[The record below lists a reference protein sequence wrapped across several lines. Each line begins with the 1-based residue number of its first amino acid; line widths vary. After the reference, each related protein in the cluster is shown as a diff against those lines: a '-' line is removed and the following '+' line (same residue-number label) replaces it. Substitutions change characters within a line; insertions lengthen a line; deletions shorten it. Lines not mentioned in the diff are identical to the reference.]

1 MEKEF
6 DYANK
11 DVNRYA
17 SVYKKLLLVQQ
28 NLKVPKDRKASFGGK
43 GGYAYRSLEDIL
55 NAAKP
60 LLKEAGLIL
69 ILTDE
74 IENIGGFNY
83 IKARASVYDTDTA
96 AVVSVSAY
104 ARENEDRKGM
114 DVAQMTGSASSYARK
129 YALNGLFAIDD
140 SQDIDGV
147 DHSGSNKSE
156 SKEEESKEEI
166 KSGVISVNQSKR
178 IYALSGGDA
187 ELCKRVI
194 AKFGY
199 ESSKEIRRK
208 DYDDICEEI
217 VKEREHDEV

>member
-17 SVYKKLLLVQQ
+17 SVYKKLLSVQQ
-28 NLKVPKDRKASFGGK
+28 NLKVPKDRKASFGGS

-74 IENIGGFNY
+74 IENIGEFNY
-83 IKARASVYDTDTA
+83 IKARASVYDVDTA

-156 SKEEESKEEI
+156 SKEEEV

-187 ELCKRVI
+187 ELCKKVI

-217 VKEREHDEV
+217 VKERENDEV

>member
-1 MEKEF
+1 MEKEL
-6 DYANK
+6 DYANR

-17 SVYKKLLLVQQ
+17 SAYKKLLLVQQ
-28 NLKVPKDRKASFGGK
+28 NLKVPKDRKASFGVK

-74 IENIGGFNY
+74 IENIGESNY

-147 DHSGSNKSE
+147 DHSDAKANKSE
-156 SKEEESKEEI
+156 AKKADVSSEFISQKEADDLY
-166 KSGVISVNQSKR
+166 Q
-178 IYALSGGDA
+178 LSGANAD
-187 ELCKRVI
+187 LCKIVI
-194 AKFGY
+194 GRYGY
-199 ESSKEIRRK
+199 KSSKEVKKK
-208 DYDDICEEI
+208 DYQSIREEI
-217 VKEREHDEV
+217 IEERSKAGK